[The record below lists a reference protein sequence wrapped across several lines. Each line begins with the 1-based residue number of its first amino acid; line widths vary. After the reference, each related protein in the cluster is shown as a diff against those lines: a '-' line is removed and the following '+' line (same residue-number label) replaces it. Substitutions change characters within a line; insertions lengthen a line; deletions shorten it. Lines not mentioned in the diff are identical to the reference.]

1 MGEVAGPCHR
11 PARRRDRTRI
21 RHGRDGGRGR
31 FRRCVPGEPSP
42 PARRA
47 RTVARGMRTRDLV
60 SLGSD
65 LVMGRTLCG
74 RLRTHSGRIRI
85 LTTQRGLGSLER
97 PPQVIWQST
106 RRVAGKRV
114 LVVDDDPDI
123 RELLFTALE
132 DEGFEVVPA
141 GDGREALAIIRTF
154 RPDVIV
160 LDLMMPV
167 IDGWQFASELRIR
180 DEGDEDI
187 PIVLLSAA
195 RDLRAHAESLS
206 AAEIIEKP
214 FDLADLLPKIARVAS
229 AA

>member
-1 MGEVAGPCHR
+1 M
-11 PARRRDRTRI
+11 
-21 RHGRDGGRGR
+21 
-31 FRRCVPGEPSP
+31 
-42 PARRA
+42 
-47 RTVARGMRTRDLV
+47 
-60 SLGSD
+60 
-65 LVMGRTLCG
+65 
-74 RLRTHSGRIRI
+74 
-85 LTTQRGLGSLER
+85 
-97 PPQVIWQST
+97 
-106 RRVAGKRV
+106 

-141 GDGREALAIIRTF
+141 GNGQEALAIIKTF

-167 IDGWQFASELRIR
+167 MDGWQFAAELRNR
-180 DEGDEDI
+180 EEDI

-195 RDLRAHAESLS
+195 RDLRTHAKALS

-214 FDLADLLPKIARVAS
+214 FDLSELLPKIARVAS

>member
-1 MGEVAGPCHR
+1 MALGR
-11 PARRRDRTRI
+11 P
-21 RHGRDGGRGR
+21 
-31 FRRCVPGEPSP
+31 V
-42 PARRA
+42 
-47 RTVARGMRTRDLV
+47 
-60 SLGSD
+60 
-65 LVMGRTLCG
+65 CG
-74 RLRTHSGRIRI
+74 RLRTDSGRV
-85 LTTQRGLGSLER
+85 RGVATGNAFARLNADPLRCGNLPR
-97 PPQVIWQST
+97 T
-106 RRVAGKRV
+106 VAGKRV

-141 GDGREALAIIRTF
+141 ENGREALAIIKTF

-167 IDGWQFASELRIR
+167 MDGWQFANELRAR
-180 DEGDEDI
+180 DEDI

-195 RDLRAHAESLS
+195 RDLRTHAKNLA

-214 FDLADLLPKIARVAS
+214 FDLSELLPKIAKVAS

>member
-1 MGEVAGPCHR
+1 
-11 PARRRDRTRI
+11 
-21 RHGRDGGRGR
+21 
-31 FRRCVPGEPSP
+31 
-42 PARRA
+42 
-47 RTVARGMRTRDLV
+47 
-60 SLGSD
+60 
-65 LVMGRTLCG
+65 MGRTLCG
-74 RLRTHSGRIRI
+74 RLRTHSGRLRI
-85 LTTQRGLGSLER
+85 LTTQLALGSVER
-97 PPQVIWQST
+97 RPEHVWQST
-106 RRVAGKRV
+106 ARVAGKRV

-141 GDGREALAIIRTF
+141 GNGQEALAIIKTF

-167 IDGWQFASELRIR
+167 MDGWQFAAELRAR

-195 RDLRAHAESLS
+195 RDLKTHAKAL
-206 AAEIIEKP
+206 AAADIIEKP
-214 FDLADLLPKIARVAS
+214 FDLAELLPKIARVAS

>member
-1 MGEVAGPCHR
+1 MNADP
-11 PARRRDRTRI
+11 RT
-21 RHGRDGGRGR
+21 
-31 FRRCVPGEPSP
+31 
-42 PARRA
+42 
-47 RTVARGMRTRDLV
+47 
-60 SLGSD
+60 
-65 LVMGRTLCG
+65 CG
-74 RLRTHSGRIRI
+74 NLPR
-85 LTTQRGLGSLER
+85 E
-97 PPQVIWQST
+97 
-106 RRVAGKRV
+106 VAGKRV

-141 GDGREALAIIRTF
+141 GNGQEALAIIQTF

-167 IDGWQFASELRIR
+167 MDGWQFANELRAR

-195 RDLRAHAESLS
+195 RDLATHAKAL
-206 AAEIIEKP
+206 AAADIIEKP
-214 FDLADLLPKIARVAS
+214 FDLAELLPKIARVAS

>member
-1 MGEVAGPCHR
+1 MAIYR
-11 PARRRDRTRI
+11 PT
-21 RHGRDGGRGR
+21 
-31 FRRCVPGEPSP
+31 
-42 PARRA
+42 
-47 RTVARGMRTRDLV
+47 
-60 SLGSD
+60 
-65 LVMGRTLCG
+65 
-74 RLRTHSGRIRI
+74 
-85 LTTQRGLGSLER
+85 
-97 PPQVIWQST
+97 
-106 RRVAGKRV
+106 VAGKRV

-141 GDGREALAIIRTF
+141 GNGQEALAIIETF

-167 IDGWQFASELRIR
+167 MDGWQFAAELRAR
-180 DEGDEDI
+180 DEDI

-195 RDLRAHAESLS
+195 RDLRTHAKALS

-214 FDLADLLPKIARVAS
+214 FDLSELLPKIARVAS

>member
-1 MGEVAGPCHR
+1 M
-11 PARRRDRTRI
+11 
-21 RHGRDGGRGR
+21 
-31 FRRCVPGEPSP
+31 
-42 PARRA
+42 
-47 RTVARGMRTRDLV
+47 
-60 SLGSD
+60 
-65 LVMGRTLCG
+65 
-74 RLRTHSGRIRI
+74 
-85 LTTQRGLGSLER
+85 
-97 PPQVIWQST
+97 WQST
-106 RRVAGKRV
+106 ARVAGKRV

-141 GDGREALAIIRTF
+141 GNGQEALAIIRTF

-167 IDGWQFASELRIR
+167 MDGLQFAHELRAR

-195 RDLRAHAESLS
+195 RDLQTHAKALF
-206 AAEIIEKP
+206 AADTIEKP
-214 FDLADLLPKIARVAS
+214 FDLSELLPKIARVAS

>member
-1 MGEVAGPCHR
+1 
-11 PARRRDRTRI
+11 
-21 RHGRDGGRGR
+21 
-31 FRRCVPGEPSP
+31 
-42 PARRA
+42 
-47 RTVARGMRTRDLV
+47 
-60 SLGSD
+60 
-65 LVMGRTLCG
+65 
-74 RLRTHSGRIRI
+74 
-85 LTTQRGLGSLER
+85 
-97 PPQVIWQST
+97 
-106 RRVAGKRV
+106 VAGKRV

-141 GDGREALAIIRTF
+141 GNGQEALAIIQTF

-167 IDGWQFASELRIR
+167 MDGWQFASALRAR
-180 DEGDEDI
+180 DEDI

-195 RDLRAHAESLS
+195 RDLRSHAKALS

-214 FDLADLLPKIARVAS
+214 FDLSELLPKIARVAS